1 MRQAR
6 IVLFGDTHLGFDL
19 PGRARID
26 RRRRGHD
33 FAANFERVLD
43 HIRRTR
49 PHAVVH
55 GGDVFH
61 RSRVPAPVVE
71 EGLSGLAGIAGL
83 GIPVFIV
90 PGNHDRS
97 KLPASL
103 WLGQPN
109 LHVFREPGHMVI
121 EAGGM
126 RIAMGGFPFAWGDL
140 RPRFAGLLAQ
150 TALASAEAD
159 ARFLCM
165 HHTVSGATVGPK
177 GHVFRSGPDVVPM
190 KELPATL
197 TAVLAGHIHR
207 RQELRREGRPPVF
220 YPGSIE
226 RTSFAERD
234 EAKGFLDI
242 TVAAPGGE
250 AARVVH
256 TEFIELPARP
266 MVDVELPACLAA
278 GDVAGFLAAEGRRHP
293 GDAVVRISAAAPAA
307 DVVAQLTADRLRAAF
322 PPSMNIQLARGLFD
336 AFE

>member
-1 MRQAR
+1 VKQAR

-33 FAANFERVLD
+33 FAANFHRVIA

-49 PHAVVH
+49 PDAVVH

-61 RSRVPAPVVE
+61 RSRVPAQVVE
-71 EGLSGLAGIAGL
+71 EGLSGLAGIAEL
-83 GIPVFIV
+83 GIPVYIV

-103 WLGQPN
+103 WLGHPN
-109 LHVFREPGHMVI
+109 LHVFREPGTAVI

-140 RPRFAGLLAQ
+140 RPRFGDLLAATGL
-150 TALASAEAD
+150 TATEAD

-165 HHTVSGATVGPK
+165 HHTVSGAAVGPS
-177 GHVFRSGPDVVPM
+177 GHIFRSGPDVVPM

-197 TAVLAGHIHR
+197 TAVLSGHIHR

-242 TVAAPGGE
+242 TVAVPEGE
-250 AARVVH
+250 PARVVRS
-256 TEFIELPARP
+256 EFVELPARP

-278 GDVAGFLAAEGRRHP
+278 ADVAAYLASEGRRHP
-293 GDAVVRISAAAPAA
+293 GDAVVRISAAAPAPG
-307 DVVAQLTADRLRAAF
+307 VVAQLTADRLRAAF
-322 PPSMNIQLARGLFD
+322 PPSMNVQLARGLFD